1 MTITAIN
8 LVSIFLQGVLL
19 AVDKFAMP
27 KAQPSK
33 IQEPIVF
40 VVSLVSIGATSLDFP
55 FYHYLLAVN
64 VWVVLGLLLLLA
76 IAPPLAGKIEA
87 KLRNDSQIYTP
98 DRFKDHL
105 KNDMIGFVVAALFIL
120 LARWTTGFEAYTMT
134 FKNEAAFNIV
144 LPLTVITIFA
154 FVRWQQVD
162 ACPDLDDR
170 IARNEPDWGSQITAF
185 SLRYVNQLL
194 NVLYLIL
201 VTFTGAST
209 ILYMFAFT
217 LDRAKR
223 HDPLPLSWPLAI
235 AIVGVLAF
243 LLYACGRPSMK
254 KHEAVYLNFLTGAP
268 AALMV
273 IVVWLALLERSTLRD
288 FFALGVIV
296 IGYATYSILV
306 ILGNR
311 VSGQGKVQLHYYSSL
326 AFAVALTL
334 LAGALYIS

>member
-1 MTITAIN
+1 MTITAIK
-8 LVSIFLQGVLL
+8 LVSILLQGVLL

-40 VVSLVSIGATSLDFP
+40 VVSLASIGATSLDFP

-64 VWVVLGLLLLLA
+64 VWAVLGVLLLLA
-76 IAPPLAGKIEA
+76 IAPPVAGKIEA
-87 KLRNDSQIYTP
+87 KLRNNPQIYTP

-105 KNDMIGFVVAALFIL
+105 VNDMLGFLVAALFIV

-144 LPLTVITIFA
+144 LPLTVTTIFA
-154 FVRWQQVD
+154 YVRWQQVD
-162 ACPDLDDR
+162 ACSDLDGK
-170 IARNEPDWGSQITAF
+170 IARNEPDWESQITAF

-194 NVLYLIL
+194 NVVYLIL

-217 LDRAKR
+217 LDRAK
-223 HDPLPLSWPLAI
+223 HHNPLPLSLPLAI
-235 AIVGVLAF
+235 AIVGILAF

-254 KHEAVYLNFLTGAP
+254 KHDAVYLNFLTGAP

-273 IVVWLALLERSTLRD
+273 IVVWLALLKESTLRN

-296 IGYATYSILV
+296 IGYAAYSILV

-311 VSGQGKVQLHYYSSL
+311 VSGQAKVQLHYYSAM